1 MTLSQPQFN
10 NVYDLAASRKVKQR
24 TGVTTG
30 VKVGTDSP
38 ELTRHEDQAVAMG
51 NPQKTKMQKIGYAIK
66 DALGLTERHFNG

>member
-30 VKVGTDSP
+30 VKVGKDSA

-51 NPQKTKMQKIGYAIK
+51 NPQKTRMQKIGHKIL
-66 DALGLTERHFNG
+66 DTLGLTPEQLNQ